1 MATTPTPVTDTHTK
15 TPPGQHH
22 PPPGEEVLRLE
33 NVTRTFA
40 ETAVLHDVDCTITAG
55 DFVAVTGASGSGKS
69 TMLNLMGLLDT
80 PTTGEIY
87 VAGHPTSPLTDRHR
101 SALRGQHIGFVFQS
115 FHLINTRTATENVE
129 LGMLYHTTPRHKVT
143 SAATAALDHVGLAHR
158 ANATPATLSGGE
170 RQRVA
175 IARAIAASPSLLLA
189 DEPTGNLD
197 TTNSHHIMNL
207 LDDLN
212 ATGLTIII
220 VTHEP
225 DIAARTRRHLHM
237 TDGTL
242 TEKPTP

>member
-1 MATTPTPVTDTHTK
+1 MATTPPPAADADTETLPAHHD
-15 TPPGQHH
+15 PAPGDD
-22 PPPGEEVLRLE
+22 VLRLE
-33 NVTRTFA
+33 NVTRTFGN
-40 ETAVLHDVDCTITAG
+40 TAVLHDVDCTITAG
-55 DFVAVTGASGSGKS
+55 DFAAVTGASGSGKS

-87 VAGHPTSPLTDRHR
+87 VAGHPTSPLTDGHR

-115 FHLINTRTATENVE
+115 FHLINTRTTTENVE
-129 LGMLYHTTPRHKVT
+129 LGMLYHTTPRHEV
-143 SAATAALDHVGLAHR
+143 AAAAAHALDQVGLAHR

-175 IARAIAASPSLLLA
+175 IARAIAASPSVLLA

-207 LDDLN
+207 LDELN

-242 TEKPTP
+242 TEKTTP